1 MKKSTKTLLLIA
13 VFIATLLAC
22 QSLNN
27 LSLVPNN
34 LSNTTQDTPLA
45 QTSFALPVSSGLA
58 STPSAPNLIALQD
71 TLVNLY
77 EKVNPGV
84 VSIRVL
90 TESGDGLG
98 SGFVYDEQGH
108 ILTNYHVIEG
118 QTDLEID
125 FPSGYKTRGKVIGTD
140 TDSDLAVLKVE
151 APKEEIHPLPL
162 GDSSQVRVGQTV
174 VAIGNPFGLSG
185 TMTLGIISAKG
196 RTLESLREAPGG
208 GRFTAGDILQTDAAI
223 NPGNSGG
230 PLLNLNGEVIGI
242 NRAIRTLNF
251 TLTEEPVNS
260 GVGFAIA
267 INIAKR
273 VVPALITEGQYD
285 YPYLGIT
292 SMNDIGL
299 IEQEALGLPR
309 STGAYVISVTPNSP
323 ADKAGLRGGSK
334 PTSISGL
341 NAGGDL
347 IIAIEGQPVRD
358 FGELLSYLINYKSPG
373 DVVKLTVLRGE
384 NELTLDLTLGKRP

>member
-13 VFIATLLAC
+13 AFIATLLAC
-22 QSLNN
+22 QSLSN
-27 LSLVPNN
+27 LSLLPNN

-45 QTSFALPVSSGLA
+45 QTSLSLPVSSGLA
-58 STPSAPNLIALQD
+58 STPPAPDLIALQD

-77 EKVNPGV
+77 QKVNPGV

-162 GDSSQVRVGQTV
+162 GDSSQVKVGQTV
-174 VAIGNPFGLSG
+174 AAIGNPFGLSG

-273 VVPALITEGQYD
+273 VVPALISEGQYD

-347 IIAIEGQPVRD
+347 IIAIDGQPVRD

-384 NELTLDLTLGKRP
+384 QELTFDLTLGKRP